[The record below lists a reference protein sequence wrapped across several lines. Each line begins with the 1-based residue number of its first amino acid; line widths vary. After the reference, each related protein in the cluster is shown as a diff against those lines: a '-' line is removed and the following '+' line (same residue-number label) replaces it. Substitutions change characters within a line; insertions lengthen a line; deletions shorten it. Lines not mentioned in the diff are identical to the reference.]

1 MCATPQN
8 FQLEFKPTLESSDPK
23 KKKNSYIIGDSNLN
37 RIRKDK
43 FKESPPNARIYVKSF
58 SGVNTNQLDYY
69 VFPVL
74 VDEKSDNAV
83 IHTGSNDITK
93 FNNVPSRHLPA
104 QS

>member
-23 KKKNSYIIGDSNLN
+23 KKKNSYIIGDSSLN

-83 IHTGSNDITK
+83 IHTESNDITK